1 MTKATKAGRK
11 YKKDEEKQTLSIVVR
26 VSRREKELIVSFAK
40 RYGISTSALIRQAV
54 LTYINNQQSADINT
68 F

>member
-26 VSRREKELIVSFAK
+26 VSRREKELIAGFAK
-40 RYGISTSALIRQAV
+40 KHGISTSALIRQAV
-54 LTYINNQQSADINT
+54 LGYINSSDSSKSK
-68 F
+68 